1 MVWTCV
7 GDGRW
12 FPDKKVWRPVVKGMQ
27 RDSGKQKNIG
37 RGDQTEMKQ
46 FLIIDNAILDKK
58 KQRSRIRVKG

>member
-37 RGDQTEMKQ
+37 RGD
-46 FLIIDNAILDKK
+46 
-58 KQRSRIRVKG
+58 